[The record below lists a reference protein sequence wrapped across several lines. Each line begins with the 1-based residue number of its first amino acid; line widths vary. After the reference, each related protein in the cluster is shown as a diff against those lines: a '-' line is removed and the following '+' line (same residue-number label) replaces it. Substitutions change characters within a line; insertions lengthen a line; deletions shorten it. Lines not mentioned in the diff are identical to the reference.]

1 MCNASRRFVS
11 AQCAAVAQR
20 NAVVAA
26 NHIHL
31 GIAVRA
37 DACRLDVGAA
47 AAELLAIRIDRI
59 GHAIGIPDH
68 ERYVAPTMSDLRYL
82 ILFASLNVGLTS
94 SAQPTRANYR

>member
-1 MCNASRRFVS
+1 MY

-37 DACRLDVGAA
+37 DACRLAVGGAA
-47 AAELLAIRIDRI
+47 AQLLATRIDRI
-59 GHAIGIPDH
+59 GHAIGMPDQ
-68 ERYVAPTMSDLRYL
+68 ERYVAPAMSDLRHL
-82 ILFASLNVGLTS
+82 ILFASLNVGLPS
-94 SAQPTRANYR
+94 SAQPMRANYR